1 MVSSKIL
8 SINVNKAYDYLPV
21 GSSEK
26 DRLQKILI
34 AELIE
39 LTERFDGPVKVEIIF
54 QAKGNI

>member
-8 SINVNKAYDYLPV
+8 SVNVNKAYDYLPV

-34 AELIE
+34 TELVE
-39 LTERFDGPVKVEIIF
+39 LTERFDGPVKVEIIYRA
-54 QAKGNI
+54 QGNI